1 MFERPEYLW
10 LLAAAPLAAAPGI
23 LTMRSGKRVAGAV
36 SILLRL
42 GAFAA
47 LVIALAGAQR
57 PITIGARRM
66 SVVVALDQSASIAP
80 DQAAW
85 MLRQVA
91 ALRAAMDARD
101 RLGVI
106 GFGRDARL
114 LTPLADPRLASL
126 AAAGAADSGATDIAG
141 ALTMASGLF
150 PPTDEKRIVLL
161 SDGNQTTAGAR
172 GAAANLGENG
182 IRIFTAA
189 PPPAANARVAMV
201 KFAAPNAVHAGQ
213 SFAFNLELDSE
224 AFRPVAVR
232 IALAADGA
240 AIGDQRVELRPGINR
255 FKLPYRVD
263 RPGAYLMTASIAV
276 APPLRSVNP
285 WAVTAVSVIAPPRIL
300 MIANTPPDSLI
311 DALKLRHY
319 AVAIAAPRGLP
330 TDPHAYL
337 AYQAVIIANV
347 SADAL
352 SPAAET
358 ALNRYVAD
366 YGGGLIVTGD
376 SLRDS
381 RFHDTP
387 LEKTLPIKFEPQP
400 PPPTREPIAVY
411 LLIDRSNS
419 MSYNSRFPAVRDG
432 ERIRYAKEA
441 AVALLNQ
448 LDDTDYAG
456 VIAFDSEP
464 YVLGHLKP
472 LGEDRAELI
481 GRVER
486 LEPGGGTD
494 FKEALEIAQRE
505 ILATGLPVREVILL
519 TDGDTNRQ
527 YHDHDQLLADY
538 AKEGIPVS
546 TIRIGPDLEN
556 LRLLQDFAHATG
568 GIFYR
573 VEDITKLPQLLVHLT
588 HEAQNFKHRERTRV
602 EMAAPSAILNGIA
615 PAEVP
620 TMEFFAATETK
631 EGAEVPLLI
640 RSAAKTTPL
649 LVTWQYQLG
658 RSAVFVADPDSI
670 GSLAWIRWDRYAEFW
685 SQLVD
690 WVARPGDSGRFTLRV
705 RPAAD
710 GGLTIEADAAGD
722 APVPSLYARITGAGR
737 ATDIAMTQVGPA
749 RYRGAAAPLPR
760 GKYLVTLMLKAG
772 DTEEVLLERP
782 IAVAGSEPSDTAE
795 LRIRPTNLGLL
806 RAIANDTGGAF
817 DAPVAKLSHRA
828 GATVVSYRSITP
840 MLLPLA
846 MLLML
851 GDVFVRRRLIG
862 D

>member
-10 LLAAAPLAAAPGI
+10 LLAAAPLIAAPAW
-23 LTMRSGKRVAGAV
+23 LAYRAGARLAGALSLV
-36 SILLRL
+36 MRL
-42 GAFAA
+42 GALAA
-47 LVIALAGAQR
+47 LVMMLAGAQR
-57 PITIGARRM
+57 PVTTGARHM
-66 SVVVALDQSASIAP
+66 SVVAALDQSASIAP

-85 MLRQVA
+85 MARQIA
-91 ALRAAMDARD
+91 RLRAAMDPRD

-106 GFGRDARL
+106 GFARDARL
-114 LTPLADPRLASL
+114 LAPLRDPRLL
-126 AAAGAADSGATDIAG
+126 ALARARADPGATDIGG
-141 ALTMASGLF
+141 ALTMAAGLF
-150 PPTDEKRIVLL
+150 APNAEKRVYLL
-161 SDGNQTTAGAR
+161 TDGNQTVGDAQS
-172 GAAANLGENG
+172 AAASLAEAG

-189 PPPAANARVAMV
+189 PPPSANARVALV
-201 KFAAPNAVHAGQ
+201 KFAAPAAVHAGE
-213 SFAFNLELDSE
+213 SFALNLELDSE
-224 AFRPVAVR
+224 APHPVAAR
-232 IALAADGA
+232 IALAADGERL
-240 AIGDQRVELRPGINR
+240 GDQTVALHPGINR
-255 FKLPYRVD
+255 FKLPYQID
-263 RPGAYLMTASIAV
+263 RPGAYLMTASVAV
-276 APPLRSVNP
+276 DAPEVTVNP
-285 WAVTAVSVIAPPRIL
+285 SATAAVSVIAPPRVL
-300 MIANTPPDSLI
+300 MVATTPPESVLR
-311 DALKLRHY
+311 ALSLRHY
-319 AVAIAAPRGLP
+319 EVSSAPPRGLP
-330 TDPHAYL
+330 ADPRAYL

-347 SADAL
+347 ATDAI
-352 SPAAET
+352 SPEAET

-376 SLRDS
+376 TLRDS
-381 RFHDTP
+381 RFHGTP
-387 LEKTLPIKFEPQP
+387 LEKALPIKFEPQP

-441 AVALLNQ
+441 AIALLNQ

-472 LGEDRAELI
+472 LGEDRTELI

-494 FKEALEIAQRE
+494 FKEALEIAERE

-527 YHDHDQLLADY
+527 YHDHDQLMADY

-588 HEAQNFKHRERTRV
+588 HEAQNFKHHERTTV
-602 EMAAPSAILNGIA
+602 EMAAASAILNGIA
-615 PAEVP
+615 PREVP
-620 TMEFFAATETK
+620 TMEFFAATEPK

-640 RSAAKTTPL
+640 RSPNRSTPL

-670 GSLAWIRWDRYAEFW
+670 GSLAWLRWDRYAEFW

-690 WVARPGDSGRFTLRV
+690 WVARPGDSGLFTVRV
-705 RPAAD
+705 RPAAN
-710 GGLTIEADAAGD
+710 GALTIEADSAD
-722 APVPSLYARITGAGR
+722 ASPEPNLYARIAGGGH
-737 ATDIAMTQVGPA
+737 ATDIAMTEVGPA
-749 RYRGAAAPLPR
+749 RYRGESAPLPR
-760 GKYLVTLMLKAG
+760 GKYAVTLMLKVG
-772 DTEEVLLERP
+772 DTEKALLERP
-782 IAVAGSEPSDTAE
+782 IAVAGSEPSDAAE
-795 LRIRPTNLGLL
+795 MRIRPVNRRLL
-806 RAIANDTGGAF
+806 REIASESSGVF
-817 DAPVAKLSHRA
+817 APSIARLVRRS
-828 GATVVSYRSITP
+828 GATVTGYRSIAP
-840 MLLPLA
+840 ILLPLA
-846 MLLML
+846 ILLML
-851 GDVFVRRRLIG
+851 GDVFVRRRMIG